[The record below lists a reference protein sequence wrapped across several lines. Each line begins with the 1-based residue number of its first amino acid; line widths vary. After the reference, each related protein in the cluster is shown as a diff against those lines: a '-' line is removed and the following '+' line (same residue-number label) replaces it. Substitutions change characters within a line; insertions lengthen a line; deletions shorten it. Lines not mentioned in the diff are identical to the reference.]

1 MTANANPY
9 RPTAAAPS
17 AEPRW
22 EIPEPVSLAGRIL
35 CGLGRSLSAVG
46 FTTFVLATAV
56 AGYRIVGATLLGRG
70 TGLAGTGL
78 AGTGL
83 AGTGLA
89 VACAAT
95 GASLVVAG
103 CLLYLRGI
111 TSSRTRV

>member
-83 AGTGLA
+83 A